1 MIGSQ
6 GPIVAVYLGLR
17 SDAGDRG
24 RSAVGR
30 KINGFIGLNVE
41 RRKMLAPLKLR
52 PRSNAAGQF
61 EMISDVEEFDH
72 VVVIPAELNKSMGA

>member
-30 KINGFIGLNVE
+30 KINGFIGLDIE
-41 RRKMLAPLKLR
+41 RREMLAPLELW
-52 PRSNAAGQF
+52 PCSDTAGQF
-61 EMISDVEEFDH
+61 EVISDVEES
-72 VVVIPAELNKSMGA
+72 IMLW